1 MMKRLYLIYILCM
14 CCWLGGRAQEL
25 RSLFVDMPDSVLPL
39 LTKTNRMDCIDFLDS
54 NMKAEVK
61 NRFNKTS
68 ELKVL
73 TMDYL
78 ELQLTSQSSVE
89 MKLLPMNDSVKVV
102 CMVHTVCGPVCD
114 SEITFYD
121 TQWKQLPSKNFIT
134 LPEVDRFYYLNT
146 NEESYATVRKAAD
159 MYLMKAN
166 LSSEASTLTFIYTTP
181 EYLSKEDREKLE
193 LYLRKEPI
201 VYQWGEGRFQN

>member
-1 MMKRLYLIYILCM
+1 M

-25 RSLFVDMPDSVLPL
+25 RSLLVAMPDSVLPL
-39 LTKTNRMDCIDFLDS
+39 LTKTNRMDCVDFLDS

-61 NRFNKTS
+61 NRFNNTS

-73 TMDYL
+73 TKDYL

-166 LSSEASTLTFIYTTP
+166 LSAKASTLTFIYTTP

-201 VYQWGEGRFQN
+201 VYQWVEGKFQE

>member
-1 MMKRLYLIYILCM
+1 MMKRLYLIYILCL

-25 RSLFVDMPDSVLPL
+25 RSLFVAMPDSVLPL
-39 LTKTNRMDCIDFLDS
+39 LTKNNRMDCIDFLDS

-73 TMDYL
+73 TKDYL

>member
-1 MMKRLYLIYILCM
+1 MKRLYLIYILCM

-25 RSLFVDMPDSVLPL
+25 RSLFVAMPDSVLPL

-73 TMDYL
+73 TKDYL

>member
-1 MMKRLYLIYILCM
+1 MMKRLYLIYILCL

-25 RSLFVDMPDSVLPL
+25 RSLFVAMPDSVLPL

-73 TMDYL
+73 TKDYL

-146 NEESYATVRKAAD
+146 NDESYATVRKAAD

>member
-1 MMKRLYLIYILCM
+1 MKRLYLIYILCM

-25 RSLFVDMPDSVLPL
+25 RSLFVAMPDSVLPL
-39 LTKTNRMDCIDFLDS
+39 LTKTNRIDCIDFLDS

-61 NRFNKTS
+61 NRFNNTS

-73 TMDYL
+73 TKDYL

-201 VYQWGEGRFQN
+201 VYQWVEGRFQN

>member
-1 MMKRLYLIYILCM
+1 MKRLYLIYILCM

-25 RSLFVDMPDSVLPL
+25 RSLFVAMPDSVLPL

-61 NRFNKTS
+61 NRFNNTS

-73 TMDYL
+73 TKDYL

-121 TQWKQLPSKNFIT
+121 TQWKQLPPKNFIT

-201 VYQWGEGRFQN
+201 VYQWVEGRFQN

>member
-1 MMKRLYLIYILCM
+1 MMKRLYLIYILCL

-25 RSLFVDMPDSVLPL
+25 RSLFVAMPDSVLPL

-61 NRFNKTS
+61 NRFNNTS

-73 TMDYL
+73 TKDYL

-121 TQWKQLPSKNFIT
+121 TQWKLLPSKNFIT

-159 MYLMKAN
+159 MNLMKAN

>member
-1 MMKRLYLIYILCM
+1 MKRLYLIYILCM

-25 RSLFVDMPDSVLPL
+25 RSLFVAMPDSVLPL

-61 NRFNKTS
+61 NRFNNTS

-73 TMDYL
+73 TKDYL

-146 NEESYATVRKAAD
+146 NDESYATVRKAAD

-201 VYQWGEGRFQN
+201 VYQWVEGRFQN

>member
-1 MMKRLYLIYILCM
+1 MKRLYLIYVLCM
-14 CCWLGGRAQEL
+14 CCWLGSRAQEL
-25 RSLFVDMPDSVLPL
+25 RSLFVAMPDSVLPL
-39 LTKTNRMDCIDFLDS
+39 LTKTNRMDCVDFLDS

-61 NRFNKTS
+61 NRFNNTS

-73 TMDYL
+73 TKDYL

-89 MKLLPMNDSVKVV
+89 MKLLPLNDSVKVV
-102 CMVHTVCGPVCD
+102 CMVHTVCGSACD

-121 TQWKQLPSKNFIT
+121 TQWKQLLAKNYIT

-146 NEESYATVRKAAD
+146 NDESFIVGRRVAD
-159 MYLMKAN
+159 MNLMKAN

-181 EYLSKEDREKLE
+181 EYLSKEDKEKLE
-193 LYLRKEPI
+193 LYLRKEPV
-201 VYQWGEGRFQN
+201 VYQWVEGKFQE

>member
-1 MMKRLYLIYILCM
+1 MMKRLYLIYILCL

-25 RSLFVDMPDSVLPL
+25 RSLFVAMPDSVLPL

-61 NRFNKTS
+61 NRFNNTS

-73 TMDYL
+73 TKDYL

-201 VYQWGEGRFQN
+201 VYQWVEGRFQN

>member
-1 MMKRLYLIYILCM
+1 MKRLYLIYILCM

-25 RSLFVDMPDSVLPL
+25 RSLFVAMPDSVLPL

-61 NRFNKTS
+61 NRFNNTS

-73 TMDYL
+73 TKDYL

-134 LPEVDRFYYLNT
+134 LPD
-146 NEESYATVRKAAD
+146 
-159 MYLMKAN
+159 
-166 LSSEASTLTFIYTTP
+166 SSSFRMGTM
-181 EYLSKEDREKLE
+181 R
-193 LYLRKEPI
+193 
-201 VYQWGEGRFQN
+201 